1 MKRAACFVLAIAL
14 VVTSAAVWGQA
25 SSNPTS
31 ATAQVPRLIKFSGQ
45 ATDASG
51 VPITGSVKLT
61 FSLYV
66 SQQGGSPLWT
76 ETQTLPTDSYGNYAA
91 FLGANTASGIP
102 LDVFTSDEAQWLG
115 IRVENQPELPRVL
128 LVSVPYAL
136 KAHEAETLSGLTI
149 SDFVLRSPDNEQS
162 VPAVS
167 VPAGPIFPSP
177 GLAIKTFG
185 PVNFAGST
193 GGNIVNVT
201 QNGSGSGLSATAVSH
216 AGVVGTITGPT
227 NTAVYGLASNTSS
240 GSYAAGVTG
249 QAYTSTGPGVAGYS
263 SSSTGVGVLGSAP
276 TTGVWGSATST
287 SAYANG
293 VYGISASP
301 NGTGV
306 QGNATA
312 TSGYSNGVYGTSASS
327 SGNGVQGNA
336 TATSG
341 YSNGVYGTSASSSGA
356 GVFGMAT
363 SPGGTG
369 AAGYATATSG
379 LTVGV
384 FGQIASPIGYAVD
397 GTATA
402 TTGNTSGVYGQNQST
417 TGDGVLGVEAAT
429 SGLNY
434 GVYGITGSSS
444 GVGVQAQNSGTQGFV
459 ALAGN
464 PYLINSFVNQSGKF
478 TVDNS
483 GNGFFA
489 GNLNVTGTL
498 TKGSGSFKID
508 DPLDPANKYLSHSFV
523 ESPDMM
529 NVYNGNITTDRHG
542 SATVV
547 LPDYFQALNRD
558 FRYQLTVIGQFA
570 NAIVAKK
577 IADNRFMIRTSKPGV
592 EVSWQVTGIRQDA
605 YADANRIQVEVQKT
619 PQEQGRYLH
628 PELFGAPA
636 EQAIGYQALPAPP
649 KPRIEAES
657 APEQSLKAQPATLR

>member
-1 MKRAACFVLAIAL
+1 M
-14 VVTSAAVWGQA
+14 
-25 SSNPTS
+25 
-31 ATAQVPRLIKFSGQ
+31 
-45 ATDASG
+45 
-51 VPITGSVKLT
+51 
-61 FSLYV
+61 
-66 SQQGGSPLWT
+66 
-76 ETQTLPTDSYGNYAA
+76 
-91 FLGANTASGIP
+91 
-102 LDVFTSDEAQWLG
+102 
-115 IRVENQPELPRVL
+115 

-149 SDFVLRSPDNEQS
+149 SDFVLRSPENEQS

-306 QGNATA
+306 WGDATATSGFTSGVYGTNASPDGSGVNGNATA
-312 TSGYSNGVYGTSASS
+312 TTGFAHGVTGTSASS

-577 IADNRFMIRTSKPGV
+577 IADNRFVIRTSKPGV

-605 YADANRIQVEVQKT
+605 YANANRIQVEVQKT
-619 PQEQGRYLH
+619 PQEQGCYLH

-657 APEQSLKAQPATLR
+657 APEQSLKAPPATLR